1 LNIIT
6 KTGGIYNMGA
16 YLIEMDKTEWLDYI
30 KKGIVIRDIIKEN
43 DDTFVG
49 KVSDE
54 DFIDSMTV
62 RVKI

>member
-1 LNIIT
+1 
-6 KTGGIYNMGA
+6 MGA